1 MEGLPAGGAAARRP
15 TSRWRRKPAR
25 DAAHGLRSGALA
37 LASALCAGRCLLAG
51 APAAPAGRGRP
62 SGSRGVLR
70 LAAEGEAEF
79 KPVVFDDSYDSYAN
93 RDERLRIPDY
103 AVWILPR
110 KKAAQ
115 QLLAWAEE
123 EGVTEEQ
130 SDYLRDLA
138 EKEVIVQ
145 IDAVDQ
151 DQNFIEFIAFSPAQL
166 GPTPKELFQGWIESF
181 APKRQVIRRPEQLSL
196 WELEVKGDRGS
207 MAQISKGV

>member
-1 MEGLPAGGAAARRP
+1 MLVGRRHQDLISITAMEQIRTRRTAGPSCQTSITDAGGRP
-15 TSRWRRKPAR
+15 AQAVLAFPRRKQPPAR
-25 DAAHGLRSGALA
+25 T
-37 LASALCAGRCLLAG
+37 
-51 APAAPAGRGRP
+51 
-62 SGSRGVLR
+62 
-70 LAAEGEAEF
+70 
-79 KPVVFDDSYDSYAN
+79 
-93 RDERLRIPDY
+93 
-103 AVWILPR
+103 
-110 KKAAQ
+110 
-115 QLLAWAEE
+115 
-123 EGVTEEQ
+123 GVTEEQ

-138 EKEVIVQ
+138 EKEVPKDWGVWALADSRGLETGGGFYMLPPRSPQVIVQ